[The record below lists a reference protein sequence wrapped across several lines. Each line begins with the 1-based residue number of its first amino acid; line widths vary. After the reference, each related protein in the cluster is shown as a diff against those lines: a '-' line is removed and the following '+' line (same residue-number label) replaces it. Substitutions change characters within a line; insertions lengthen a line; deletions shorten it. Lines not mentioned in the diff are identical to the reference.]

1 MKQLTTGAFIY
12 FLLLTTFSYSQ
23 DKKSSQVH
31 KTKSSATING
41 AKYLLHTVEKGQTL
55 FAIAKFYKKD
65 LNEIV
70 SENPETI
77 NGIKPGQVL
86 RIPLEKKQV
95 AVDFKDTSNYITHTV
110 EKGET
115 IYSISKK
122 YNLSNELLKTLNPEL
137 KDGLKMGQVIKI
149 PSLSSKPKTTGNPGN
164 ISQTENKIPEGT
176 SYAGELKNEYSIALF
191 LPFNI
196 SAENP
201 VEVDKIVNGTAELP
215 IRTAIALQF
224 YEGALLA
231 IDTLKKQKFNA
242 KIFVYDVDDKD
253 SSNLLALLKKP
264 ELAKTDLIIGP
275 LYASSFMPVA
285 KFAKEHMIP
294 IVSPFTLVNKILFN
308 NPYVCKVSPS
318 TVLQVEQMAHYVIDT
333 FKNEN
338 IILVNTMNQ
347 KYASF
352 YNAFRK
358 IGNDDLIA
366 AGKPLSDSL
375 KLLFNVNLIESML
388 STTKTNVIALP
399 SNDQSYVSDFISKL
413 HMLEDKYKIVL
424 IGMQSWITYDNMDY
438 EYLNRLSLHVPSNG
452 FVDYSTPASKWFIKK
467 YQDRFK
473 TTPDMYGFQG
483 YDVTYYFL
491 SSLQKFGSGFLNN
504 IKNNE
509 YKGIETGFRFSQ
521 FPADS
526 GFENQSVLILKYQ
539 NYQLIKALR

>member
-358 IGNDDLIA
+358 TGNDDLIA

-473 TTPDMYGFQG
+473 TNPDMYGFQG